1 MSVAS
6 GQRGAVYAEFLVAFM
21 PFFLL
26 FLGGVQL
33 ALIAQARV
41 VVQHAASLAARA
53 AVVTIDDDPV
63 FYDDGRRKLLS
74 EKGEGKGSEQ
84 SQKIVETVSGSEAGQ
99 GSKGEGGGSE
109 RLNRVRN
116 AAYLPLSAVS
126 PAHEQVMNWFKGAL
140 PGTASRHSI
149 RSTVGDAPLLRV
161 LTGLAIYLR
170 VASAVTFP
178 KGRDGD
184 ELRNLERPW
193 GDAETVRV
201 RVTYLFPCGVPLV
214 RVIACRSLLA
224 MRIGNPLDAL
234 QGVFSKKKA
243 EEKKDPSK
251 RALEELAEAEW
262 ADMQKL
268 LYALPNELFMPLQG
282 EAALPNQG
290 AAYLYPS
297 ELCKTKE
304 RSPEVDCKGKTP

>member
-1 MSVAS
+1 MS
-6 GQRGAVYAEFLVAFM
+6 GTRQQRGAVYAEFLVAFM
-21 PFFLL
+21 PFLLL

-33 ALIAQARV
+33 ALVAQARV

-53 AVVTIDDDPV
+53 AVVTIDDDPI
-63 FYDDGRRKLLS
+63 FYDDGKRKLLS
-74 EKGEGKGSEQ
+74 EKGEGKGNDE
-84 SQKIVETVSGSEAGQ
+84 SQRIVETVSGSEPAQAYKAAGT
-99 GSKGEGGGSE
+99 GSE

-140 PGTASRHSI
+140 PGAASGHSI
-149 RSTVGDAPLLRV
+149 GSTIGDAPLLRV
-161 LTGLAIYLR
+161 LTGLGIYLR

-178 KGRDGD
+178 KGRDAD

-193 GDAETVRV
+193 SDAETVRV

-234 QGVFSKKKA
+234 KGLFGTNKA
-243 EEKKDPSK
+243 EEKKDPGK
-251 RALEELAEAEW
+251 RALEELAEAER

-290 AAYLYPS
+290 APYLYPS

-304 RSPEVDCKGKTP
+304 KAPEVDCRGNRP